1 MARMAAIAALLLT
14 LAVASVA
21 ARPGPAVNVNAW
33 AEDIVGALKGWSG
46 AHMEVEPSA
55 LDAALGR
62 EEGEH
67 KFNLLV
73 KYIVRP
79 SIAKEFIG
87 EFLKVKDEAE
97 GVEGCNM
104 YTLSFDLSKNVEY
117 WNYQQWESKK
127 DFFEY
132 IMSKKDTEVKKLAEY
147 IESKDIVYTLTQL
160 APVAFHKEHHHSHHH
175 GSIQHR
181 AAEAA
186 SQPME
191 VMAEILSDAADTL
204 QAWVDPAAE
213 KAAPVMHRS
222 EHEHSRPF
230 ILSKFIVRPAGLEKF
245 VKAAELITDAV
256 AEEKGNIA
264 YGFSKTL
271 DDDVTFYNVA
281 MWESK
286 EAAFDFFKS
295 KAAKCFLKY
304 TLENNVY
311 VTTTLLYPIEGS
323 D

>member
-1 MARMAAIAALLLT
+1 MARFTIVAALLLAFT
-14 LAVASVA
+14 VASVS

-33 AEDIVGALKGWSG
+33 AQDIVGAMKGWSG
-46 AHMEVEPSA
+46 ARMEVEESA
-55 LDAALGR
+55 LAAALGH
-62 EEGEH
+62 EDEGEH

-79 SIAKEFIG
+79 SIAKDFIK

-97 GVEGCNM
+97 DVKGCNM

-117 WNYQQWESKK
+117 WSYQQWESKK

-132 IMSKKDTEVKKLAEY
+132 IMSKDTEVKKLAEW
-147 IESKDIVYTLTQL
+147 IEEKDVVYTLSQL
-160 APVAFHKEHHHSHHH
+160 APVAFHKEHHHHHEH
-175 GSIQHR
+175 GTIQRR
-181 AAEAA
+181 ASEAA

-191 VMAEILSDAADTL
+191 VLAEILSDAADSL

-213 KAAPVMHRS
+213 QAAPVAQRS

-230 ILSKFIVRPAGLEKF
+230 ILSKFIVKPSELVHF

-264 YGFSKTL
+264 YGFSKAL

-286 EAAFDFFKS
+286 EAAFDFLKS